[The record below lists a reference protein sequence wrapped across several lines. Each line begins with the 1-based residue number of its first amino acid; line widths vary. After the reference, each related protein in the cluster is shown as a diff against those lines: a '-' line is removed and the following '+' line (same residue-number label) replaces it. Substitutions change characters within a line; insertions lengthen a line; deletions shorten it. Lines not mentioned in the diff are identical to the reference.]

1 MKTPTL
7 VMLFSFLSIFSSCAG
22 GFKDLSVE
30 DFGKKLSED
39 GSVQLVDVRTADE
52 FAAGHI
58 PGAVNIDWF
67 STRFLD
73 EANSTL
79 EKGRP
84 VMVYCRSG
92 KRSAAAAAKLVKGG
106 FKVDNLLGGYLAWT
120 EAGKPVTT
128 YEVERFST
136 ASDAPVEITL
146 IKHGSLAVSYKGL
159 SIQVDPAGKYG
170 KPTDYAADFPK
181 ADVILVTHEHFDHFD
196 KEAIAALKKEGTVLV
211 TNARCAEMLGWGT
224 ALANGDSTMLPGEIR
239 LDAVP
244 AYNTTEGHL
253 QFHPKGRDNG
263 FVLTIDGLRIYI
275 AGDTED
281 ISEMAALKDI
291 DIAFLPVNQPYTM
304 TVPQCVNAA
313 KAFSPKVLIPYHFGD
328 TDISNLPALLP
339 GIKVL
344 LRQMQ

>member
-1 MKTPTL
+1 MI
-7 VMLFSFLSIFSSCAG
+7 FSFLSIFSSCAG
-22 GFKDLSVE
+22 GYKDLSVE
-30 DFGKKLSED
+30 DFGKKLSEN

-52 FAAGHI
+52 FAAGHLA
-58 PGAVNIDWF
+58 GAVNIDWF
-67 STRFLD
+67 GAGFLD
-73 EANSTL
+73 EATASL
-79 EKGRP
+79 EKERP

-92 KRSAAAAAKLVKGG
+92 KRSAAAAAKLVKSG

-128 YEVERFST
+128 YEVERFAT
-136 ASDAPVEITL
+136 ASGAPVEIIL
-146 IKHGSLAVSYKGL
+146 IKHGSLAISYNGL
-159 SIQVDPAGKYG
+159 SIQVDPVEKYG

-196 KEAIAALKKEGTVLV
+196 KEAIAALRKEGTVLV

-224 ALANGDSTMLPGEIR
+224 ALANGESATLPGDIH

-281 ISEMAALKDI
+281 IPEMAALRDI
-291 DIAFLPVNQPYTM
+291 DVAFLPVNQPYTM
-304 TVPQCVNAA
+304 TVPQCVAA
-313 KAFSPKVLIPYHFGD
+313 AQSFSPKVLIPYHFGD
-328 TDISNLPALLP
+328 TDLSSLPDLLP